1 MIAYGLPHEPLVG
14 ERITSGVD
22 IVTFSGD
29 KLLGGPQAGIIV
41 GKAEWIEKMRKNPMM
56 RALRVDKL
64 IIAGLSA
71 TLQLYLTEDATITE
85 RFPMLNRYTRSM
97 EALHAVATELK
108 TQLEPLFGEKV
119 GIQVSETYGQIG
131 SGALPVETLPSIA
144 LVLEPSEFSAEMLAA
159 QFRNATIPVIGRIK
173 DGLFWLDLRTVYER
187 EQAWIVETATQI
199 AKDL

>member
-1 MIAYGLPHEPLVG
+1 MEELTELGTQHGIPTMEDLGSGALIDMTTYGLPHEPLVG
-14 ERITSGVD
+14 ERIASGVD

-85 RFPMLNRYTRSM
+85 RFPMLNRYTRSI
-97 EALHAVATELK
+97 EALQAVATELK
-108 TQLEPLFGEKV
+108 TQLEPLFGKK
-119 GIQVSETYGQIG
+119 
-131 SGALPVETLPSIA
+131 
-144 LVLEPSEFSAEMLAA
+144 SA
-159 QFRNATIPVIGRIK
+159 FRSRK
-173 DGLFWLDLRTVYER
+173 LRTNR
-187 EQAWIVETATQI
+187 EWCPPCRDVTKHRTCP
-199 AKDL
+199 